1 MTTNA
6 PQIPVKTITALWF
19 SMFAP
24 GFLPSSKRE
33 VKQTCGRARR
43 RTGRSQ
49 TALFLSHD
57 NPHRGDYDDGS
68 MYSAPILMR
77 ELSNQQEFI
86 GHKKTKRK
94 KENPIAGKTRESQ
107 VSG

>member
-24 GFLPSSKRE
+24 CVLPSLNQEEKR
-33 VKQTCGRARR
+33 KLSPARQR
-43 RTGRSQ
+43 SGHSQ

-57 NPHRGDYDDGS
+57 NP
-68 MYSAPILMR
+68 
-77 ELSNQQEFI
+77 Q
-86 GHKKTKRK
+86 RK
-94 KENPIAGKTRESQ
+94 IMMMAACTQADPDART
-107 VSG
+107 V